1 MAYTEARC
9 IVVCGHLCLDFIPG
23 FPDAGEG
30 KDWFRPG
37 SLSLVEAP
45 VMATG
50 GAVSNVGLALHRLGL
65 PVRLVAKIGNDP
77 LGLIVLDRVSAM
89 GRDLAS
95 GVTPVDGEVTSYS
108 VVINP
113 PGIDR
118 IFFHCPG
125 ANDTFTDAD
134 VADSHME
141 NASLFHFGY
150 PPLMKQIW
158 SDGGVR
164 LHRLF
169 SRAKSKGALTS
180 LDMSL
185 PDPSSPSGRIDWK
198 AFLGRVLPAVD
209 IFVPSVE
216 ELLFMTDKPAFA
228 RMSSTGG
235 GDAVIRA
242 VTFAELDRMAEPAL
256 SAGVSAILIKVGDRG
271 AYLRTG
277 SRGLPGISGWE
288 NRELYTPVFS
298 VPRIGGTTGAGDSTI
313 AGFLASVARGLSPED
328 ALTMAVA
335 VGGCCVE
342 APDATSG
349 ILPWEK
355 TIDRVSQGWARAAVT
370 VSEPGWRTT
379 GSGLWHG
386 PLDRG

>member
-1 MAYTEARC
+1 MSHTERC
-9 IVVCGHLCLDFIPG
+9 IVVCGHLCLDFIPS

-37 SLSLVEAP
+37 SLSLVGAP

-77 LGLIVLDRVSAM
+77 LGRIVVDRVTAM
-89 GRDLAS
+89 GRGLAA

-108 VVINP
+108 VVLNP
-113 PGIDR
+113 PGVDR
-118 IFFHCPG
+118 IFLHCPG
-125 ANDTFTDAD
+125 ANDTFTDSD
-134 VADSHME
+134 VPDSVLS
-141 NASLFHFGY
+141 NATLFHFGY

-164 LHRLF
+164 LQRLF
-169 SRAKSKGALTS
+169 ARARATGALTS

-216 ELLFMTDKPAFA
+216 ELLFMTDKAAFA
-228 RMSSTGG
+228 RMSGAGG

-242 VTFAELDRMAEPAL
+242 ITFADLSRMAESAL
-256 SAGVSAILIKVGDRG
+256 KAGVSVILIKMGDRG

-277 SRGLPGISGWE
+277 KRGLPGIAGWE
-288 NRELYTPVFS
+288 NRELYSPVFS
-298 VPRIGGTTGAGDSTI
+298 VARVAGTTGAGDSTI
-313 AGFLASVARGLSPED
+313 AGFLASVARHLPPEE
-328 ALTMAVA
+328 ALTLAVA

-349 ILPWEK
+349 IQPWEK
-355 TIDRVSQGWARAAVT
+355 TTERVRGGWKRAAVT
-370 VSEPGWRTT
+370 VTEEGWHAA
-379 GSGLWHG
+379 GNGLWRG
-386 PLDRG
+386 PLDRA

>member
-1 MAYTEARC
+1 MTHTEARC

-37 SLSLVEAP
+37 SLSLVDAP

-77 LGLIVLDRVSAM
+77 LGRIVLDRVSAM

-95 GVTPVDGEVTSYS
+95 GVVPVDGEVTSYS

-125 ANDTFTDAD
+125 ANDTFTDTD

-164 LHRLF
+164 LQRLF
-169 SRAKSKGALTS
+169 VRAKSKGAMTS

-185 PDPSSPSGRIDWK
+185 PDPASPSGRIDWE
-198 AFLGRVLPAVD
+198 AFLARVLPSVD

-216 ELLFMTDKPAFA
+216 ELMFMTDKPAFT
-228 RMSSTGG
+228 RMSRSGG

-242 VTFAELDRMAEPAL
+242 VSLADLSRMAESAL
-256 SAGVSAILIKVGDRG
+256 RTGVSAILIKMGDRG

-277 SRGLPGISGWE
+277 DRGLSGIAGWE
-288 NRELYTPVFS
+288 HRELYSPVFS
-298 VPRIGGTTGAGDSTI
+298 VPHVAGTTGAGDSTI
-313 AGFLASVARGLSPED
+313 AGFLASVTRRLPPEQ
-328 ALTMAVA
+328 AITMAVA

-342 APDATSG
+342 APDATS
-349 ILPWEK
+349 
-355 TIDRVSQGWARAAVT
+355 
-370 VSEPGWRTT
+370 
-379 GSGLWHG
+379 
-386 PLDRG
+386 